1 MKHLFNCLL
10 LVTLMSL
17 MSSKTLAYDIA
28 VKNDDGVTI
37 YYNYINDKSELE
49 VTYRYYS
56 LSAGYGFSE
65 GYEGLDKITVPSEVL
80 VSGSLYK
87 VTGIGYRAFGGY
99 GRSSSVP
106 FTISQ
111 ITLPEG
117 LRYIGEEAFEACK
130 KITSINVSDIGAS
143 AFESTP
149 LKSFVIPS
157 SVTYFGDYA
166 LSGCGKLESVT
177 ISASNVTITE
187 KAFNK
192 SNSLKKIEYLSDDI
206 GTKGPLFEISSLG
219 IDTVV
224 VPEKAYPY
232 LTENS
237 EWEKC
242 DRICASIM
250 KRLFCN
256 GQFLVPMKCM

>member
-28 VKNDDGVTI
+28 VENDEGVTI

-56 LSAGYGFSE
+56 SSAGYGFSE
-65 GYEGLDKITVPSEVL
+65 GYEGLDKITVPSEIF

-117 LRYIGEEAFEACK
+117 LRYIGEKAFEACK
-130 KITSINVSDIGAS
+130 KITSINLPNGLEKIGRDAFHGTGITQIIIPNSVSDIGAS

-149 LKSFVIPS
+149 LEECFLPNSLTRIEGSTFRGTNLKSFVIPS

-166 LSGCGKLESVT
+166 LSECGKLESVT

-192 SNSLKKIEYLSDDI
+192 SNSLKKI
-206 GTKGPLFEISSLG
+206 
-219 IDTVV
+219 
-224 VPEKAYPY
+224 
-232 LTENS
+232 
-237 EWEKC
+237 
-242 DRICASIM
+242 
-250 KRLFCN
+250 
-256 GQFLVPMKCM
+256 FLMT